1 MIWIFLKTINQLIL
15 KLFLKLILE
24 IICIV
29 FIFRNNFNWIDLLII
44 NNFKDILFLFR
55 FLMKTI
61 KGKTFIMNLFLLF
74 ILISIFVT
82 IIFYLH
88 KIEIIF
94 INVLSFPKY
103 TITNIIFKWT
113 LALFKLVEYILLIY
127 MIIIFWIVWI
137 TLKTPSI

>member
-44 NNFKDILFLFR
+44 YNFKDILFLFR

-61 KGKTFIMNLFLLF
+61 KGKTFIMNLILLF

-103 TITNIIFKWT
+103 TIANIIFKWT
-113 LALFKLVEYILLIY
+113 LALFKLVEHILLIY